1 MYDFRHSGH
10 DIGQDSDQHVRP
22 PHSASSVRANPLF
35 GRDSMA
41 GLCWTRAGITDIS
54 GIAKTAGKTSSKT
67 SEGDSNTENEVASVA

>member
-1 MYDFRHSGH
+1 
-10 DIGQDSDQHVRP
+10 
-22 PHSASSVRANPLF
+22 
-35 GRDSMA
+35 MA